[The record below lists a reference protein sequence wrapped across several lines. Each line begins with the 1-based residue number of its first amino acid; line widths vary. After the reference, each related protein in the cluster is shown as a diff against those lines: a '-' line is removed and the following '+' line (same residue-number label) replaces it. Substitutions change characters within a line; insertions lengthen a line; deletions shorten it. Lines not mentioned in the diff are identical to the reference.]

1 MEHEVV
7 SQAWGAVD
15 ADEDSILDGGAEA
28 HSQPVR
34 TGARALV
41 GRPVKGNDASSFPKD
56 VRCSGCKREERK

>member
-7 SQAWGAVD
+7 SQARGAVD
-15 ADEDSILDGGAEA
+15 ADEDAIFDGGAEA

-41 GRPVKGNDASSFPKD
+41 GRPVKGNETPSFPKD
-56 VRCSGCKREERK
+56 VRCSGWKRE